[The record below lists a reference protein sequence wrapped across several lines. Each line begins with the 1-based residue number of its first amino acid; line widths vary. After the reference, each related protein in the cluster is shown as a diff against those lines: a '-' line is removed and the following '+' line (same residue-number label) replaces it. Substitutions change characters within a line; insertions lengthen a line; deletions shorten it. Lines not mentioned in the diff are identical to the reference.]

1 VTNQYER
8 RDTRM
13 QLGPTVVLGQQVN
26 RLYTGAKAIGE
37 EEKDEEGDGGV
48 RQYLPD
54 RKHRGGS

>member
-1 VTNQYER
+1 
-8 RDTRM
+8 M